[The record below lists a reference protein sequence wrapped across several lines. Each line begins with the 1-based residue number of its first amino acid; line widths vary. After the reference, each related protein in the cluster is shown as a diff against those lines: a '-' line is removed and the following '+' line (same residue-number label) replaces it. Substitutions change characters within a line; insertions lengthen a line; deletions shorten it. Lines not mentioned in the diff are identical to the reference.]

1 MSVPLPS
8 KVLSSRVLLVDE
20 DDDNRE
26 MIAVAL
32 ESAGYQVDRAATAAE
47 ALAYL
52 RRGKYRLV
60 VGHYGLP
67 DQTAGAMLKEA
78 KADGLMEETA
88 ALIVTGQ
95 PDLAAADGVPVI
107 AKPLDITRL
116 LRQVELV
123 CGPAPEPVR
132 AASPSAT
139 PAPVDLALYVSLPW
153 PSSLKAQRNL
163 KAVLAGFEKSQIHL
177 VVHDL
182 ARDPGRAETDG
193 IVFLPTLVKQSPE
206 PRAWVMGDLSDR
218 RVLANLLLMCGLEP
232 RKTPR

>member
-1 MSVPLPS
+1 
-8 KVLSSRVLLVDE
+8 
-20 DDDNRE
+20 

-32 ESAGYQVDRAATAAE
+32 ESAGYEVDRAATAGE
-47 ALAYL
+47 AMAHL

-67 DQTAGAMLKEA
+67 DKTAGAMLKEA

-88 ALIVTGQ
+88 ALIITGQ

-107 AKPLDITRL
+107 AKPLDLTRL

-123 CGPAPEPVR
+123 CGPAPAPAP
-132 AASPSAT
+132 AASPVAT
-139 PAPVDLALYVSLPW
+139 PTRVELALYVSLPW

-163 KAVLAGFEKSQIHL
+163 QAVLAGFEESQVSL

-182 ARDPGRAETDG
+182 AKDPGRSETDG

-232 RKTPR
+232 RKSKR